1 MYAKNIHMK
10 DFVLFYEV
18 IEIAT
23 VEIIDK
29 RLQAM
34 FKNETKS
41 FLWLSGKFD
50 IWKK

>member
-1 MYAKNIHMK
+1 MK

-41 FLWLSGKFD
+41 FYDCRENSIFEKSR
-50 IWKK
+50 